1 MAISNAEIGGGTGV
15 SERWSSALV
24 NVTELGSSLE
34 SLQRLLLDKA
44 VYMDEEAFAQA
55 SAKSHQTRI
64 IKAKERR
71 IQTLERE
78 LDSAVLAA
86 SHARAER
93 KQAEVAQHAAEA
105 RTQQAIQELEDTTK
119 VFTLHMEELRS
130 KQQELEKKDA
140 EIEVLKAIINSLS
153 QGKRSKKAS

>member
-15 SERWSSALV
+15 SERWSSALL

-64 IKAKERR
+64 IKV
-71 IQTLERE
+71 
-78 LDSAVLAA
+78 S
-86 SHARAER
+86 
-93 KQAEVAQHAAEA
+93 KQAGHTRNPVQFSFLRVPASSWRVHDLLFA
-105 RTQQAIQELEDTTK
+105 RMI
-119 VFTLHMEELRS
+119 S
-130 KQQELEKKDA
+130 W
-140 EIEVLKAIINSLS
+140 LS
-153 QGKRSKKAS
+153 QLHSKCPI

>member
-15 SERWSSALV
+15 SERWNSALL

-64 IKAKERR
+64 IKV
-71 IQTLERE
+71 
-78 LDSAVLAA
+78 S
-86 SHARAER
+86 
-93 KQAEVAQHAAEA
+93 KQAGHT
-105 RTQQAIQELEDTTK
+105 RKPCT
-119 VFTLHMEELRS
+119 VFIS
-130 KQQELEKKDA
+130 KSYSFFL
-140 EIEVLKAIINSLS
+140 VC
-153 QGKRSKKAS
+153 ASPAVP

>member
-15 SERWSSALV
+15 SERWSSALL

-64 IKAKERR
+64 IKV
-71 IQTLERE
+71 
-78 LDSAVLAA
+78 S
-86 SHARAER
+86 
-93 KQAEVAQHAAEA
+93 KQASK
-105 RTQQAIQELEDTTK
+105 QAIQENP
-119 VFTLHMEELRS
+119 VQFSFLRVPS
-130 KQQELEKKDA
+130 FFLVCA
-140 EIEVLKAIINSLS
+140 WPAVP
-153 QGKRSKKAS
+153 

>member
-1 MAISNAEIGGGTGV
+1 VESLQLQLSLAQTMAISNAEIGGGTGV

-64 IKAKERR
+64 IKV
-71 IQTLERE
+71 
-78 LDSAVLAA
+78 S
-86 SHARAER
+86 
-93 KQAEVAQHAAEA
+93 KQAS
-105 RTQQAIQELEDTTK
+105 RPYKKPCT
-119 VFTLHMEELRS
+119 VFIS
-130 KQQELEKKDA
+130 KSSSFFLVCA
-140 EIEVLKAIINSLS
+140 
-153 QGKRSKKAS
+153 